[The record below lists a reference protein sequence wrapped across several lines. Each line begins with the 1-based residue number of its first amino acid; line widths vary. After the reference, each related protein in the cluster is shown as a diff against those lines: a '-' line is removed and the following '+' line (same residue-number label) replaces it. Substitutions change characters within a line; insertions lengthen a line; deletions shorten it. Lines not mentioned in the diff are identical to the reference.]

1 MKRARV
7 WDPLYGR
14 IDLSDFEFSLIRLPE
29 VQRLRYIRMCN
40 INSLLVTGA
49 SEISRFEHT
58 LGVLRLTQE
67 WISAHPMHSATA
79 NDLKAAAILHD
90 MQTGP
95 FGHSLQYVFEDNKVE
110 GDFTH
115 DDISHG
121 SRSAYHQELEAKTC
135 FLGVPFGA
143 QTLLGKNWQSV
154 SSLIRGEGAL
164 GKLISGTIDLDNI
177 DNVVR
182 LAYHVGVANSN
193 DAQLALDLARIIII
207 DKNSLTVPVCAIE
220 KIQRWQEIRKALYK
234 LLLLDWAEFSAKAM
248 LTRAM
253 EKAIERN
260 LIGSDCWLYTDT
272 ELLNYLET
280 SAVGNAQET
289 GELVKR
295 LKGGDLYDPIALLG
309 SPSVEKYDY
318 LSSVKTKL
326 ELEASLIRFAKKKL
340 KLTIKP
346 LIHFI
351 LDKGKTERAVDVTVQ
366 ENSEVITIGR
376 SSKALL
382 IGFFISKSGLSAS
395 DVSALTNHLTE
406 LLQHFGV
413 NSITSLEDPMG
424 EDRCAP
430 QLNLL

>member
-1 MKRARV
+1 MRRARV

-14 IDLSDFEFSLIRLPE
+14 IDLSEFEFSLIHLPE

-67 WISAHPMHSATA
+67 WISVHPMHSATA

-121 SRSAYHQELEAKTC
+121 SRATYHQELEAKTC
-135 FLGVPFGA
+135 FLGMPFGA
-143 QTLLGKNWQSV
+143 QALLGKSWQSV
-154 SSLIRGEGAL
+154 SNLIRGKGAL

-182 LAYHVGVANSN
+182 LAYHVGVANST
-193 DAQLALDLARIIII
+193 DAQLALDLARDIII
-207 DKNSLTVPVCAIE
+207 DKKGLTVPFRSIE

-272 ELLNYLET
+272 ELLNHLEVST
-280 SAVGNAQET
+280 VGNAQET
-289 GELVKR
+289 GELIKR
-295 LKGGDLYDPIALLG
+295 LKRGDLYDPIALLG

-326 ELEASLIRFAKKKL
+326 ELEASLISFAKKSL

-376 SSKALL
+376 SSNALL

-395 DVSALTNHLTE
+395 DASALTNNLTE
-406 LLQHFGV
+406 LLQSFGV

-424 EDRCAP
+424 EDQCAP